1 MSILDKLLGGTA
13 RSRHVDALIQRL
25 HENVEE
31 DGERFPADA
40 GQWAAF
46 VRFLEETLRGYANV
60 PAEQGEKPEPVDA
73 AVRFFATGDRMHAY
87 ACILPPL
94 DGGEEIRPDVFGR
107 EMLKSGICAGIDQEA
122 VMECMTKKEYLHIFP
137 VARGTPV
144 RHGEDGREEPLFKA
158 RPVFVIEA
166 RQGKTADFREAR
178 PVQLIRKGE
187 TVCNVVAATPGTDG
201 VDVLGKVLP
210 ARPGK
215 PLEINPRFNLAL
227 SEDGKR
233 LVAMENGAVFQR
245 EGGLYVQ
252 TAVIRQGP
260 LKPEDKLVWIAY
272 IDGDVPEGVKLD
284 CTNGILV
291 MGEIRGEITAKGS
304 VRAQRGIRKGAKV
317 EARGQVLAPV
327 IENST
332 VSAGKEIIA
341 EAIRYSKVASNAS
354 IYVLGGQG
362 LIEGGSVEARGNV
375 ECLQVGG
382 PSGARGRVVLGHAQ
396 DIGQELAR
404 VGAELGEAQETLE
417 KLMKHIMKLRM
428 AGSALTMDDRELLG
442 QLMEQKALYEQKVS
456 DLSTE
461 LQQVKDARVDLLD
474 SELICPRMEPPLT
487 VQIGD
492 RTGEFRYP
500 ETNCRFH
507 LYAGQV
513 VSR

>member
-1 MSILDKLLGGTA
+1 MSIIDKLLGGTA
-13 RSRHVDALIQRL
+13 RSRQVDALIGRL

-31 DGERFPADA
+31 DRERYPADA
-40 GQWAAF
+40 GYWADF
-46 VRFLEETLRGYANV
+46 VKFLEETLRGYVQA
-60 PAEQGEKPEPVDA
+60 PEEQGEKPEPVDA

-122 VMECMTKKEYLHIFP
+122 VMECLTKKAYLHIFP

-144 RHGEDGREEPLFKA
+144 RNGEDGREEPLFEP
-158 RPVFVIEA
+158 RPAFVIEA
-166 RQGKTADFREAR
+166 RQGKTADFREVR

-233 LVAMENGAVFQR
+233 LVSMDNGAVFQR

-260 LKPEDKLVWIAY
+260 LKPEDDLVWIAY
-272 IDGDVPEGVKLD
+272 IDGDVPEGVKLT

-291 MGEIRGEITAKGS
+291 MGEIRGEVTAKGS

-317 EARGQVLAPV
+317 AARGQVLSPA

-332 VSAGKEIIA
+332 VVAGMEIVA
-341 EAIRYSKVASNAS
+341 EAIRYSKVSSNSS

-362 LIEGGSVEARGNV
+362 LIEGGCVQARENV

-382 PSGARGRVVLGHAQ
+382 PSGARGSVVLGHAQ
-396 DIGQELAR
+396 DIGEELAR
-404 VGAELGEAQETLE
+404 AAAALSEAQETLE
-417 KLMKHIMKLRM
+417 KLIKNIMKLRM
-428 AGSALTMDDRELLG
+428 AGSALTMDDRALLK
-442 QLMEQKALYEQKVS
+442 QLVEQKGLYEQKVA
-456 DLSTE
+456 DLGTE
-461 LQQVKDARVDLLD
+461 LQQIKDARVDLLD
-474 SELICPRMEPPLT
+474 SELICAKMDPPLT

-492 RTGEFRYP
+492 RTGEFKYP